1 MPLSRLILQTA
12 KLTIDTAFKAS
23 EADIRVHDVKNVP
36 EKNVLY
42 VVNHFT
48 RIETAFL
55 PYIINKHTGQLI
67 LSLASS
73 TFFTGKFG
81 ALLQKLGGVSTKDPE
96 RDKILANA
104 LLTGKMSVVIFPE
117 GQMIKD
123 KKLIEKGKFLVY
135 NTGMRRPPHTGAAKI
150 ALRVE
155 IFRQVIRRLHE
166 GKNHAELETIKN
178 KYEINDEEINSIIKG
193 STSIVPVN
201 ITYYPIR
208 ARNNAIKKIVERFTG
223 PTEGRFA
230 EELEIE
236 GTMLAQGVDIDIN
249 FGTPIRIDD
258 YIKKQGYVDKVLSS
272 RMDKEIDEYIN
283 SMDIKKSSINIMLKY
298 MKSIYKMTTVNHD
311 HIFAYI
317 LKKHPHTVISDYD
330 FKNRASLAIERIKE
344 LNLSNFHTTLLNKN
358 ENIGADIFHE
368 KYDSFIEEAVANGLI
383 MIDGNKIIKNRSKF
397 TPSYNFHNI
406 RKDNFVEVLNNE
418 IEPLKELTRM
428 LRWLMFIPPFLIR
441 RQVHNTF
448 SKLDLKIFREDY
460 KEHYIEGESKPQHI
474 GAPFFMTSIFN
485 RYGVLLIHGYMAAP
499 EEVRLLAEKIFKAGY
514 DVYGVRLRGHG
525 SSPEDLAGRRWEDWY
540 ESVNRGYVTIKNST
554 KEFAVAGFSTGAGLA
569 LLQAARKPD
578 KFKAV
583 ISISA
588 PLRLQDIRAHL
599 SGAVVFFNNILD
611 KFKLNKKKMEYIA
624 NNPENPHINYTRNPI
639 NGTYELDQLMGVVRK
654 ELKNIEIPAL
664 IIQGSHDPVVN
675 PASADEVF
683 EKIGSEKKTLLKI
696 NSARHGIVRGEELSD
711 VADHVISFLN
721 KIFKGPM

>member
-1 MPLSRLILQTA
+1 MPLSRFLLQAA

-23 EADIRVHDVKNVP
+23 EADIRVHDIKNVP
-36 EKNVLY
+36 KKNVLY

-55 PYIINKHTGQLI
+55 PYVINKHTGQMV

-73 TFFTGKFG
+73 TFFSGKFG
-81 ALLQKLGGVSTKDPE
+81 ALLQKLGAVSTDDPD

-123 KKLIEKGKFLVY
+123 KKLIEKGKYIVY

-166 GKNHAELETIKN
+166 TKNHGELEKIKS
-178 KYEINDEEINSIIKG
+178 KYGISNEDLSGIING
-193 STSIVPVN
+193 STVIVPVN

-208 ARNNAIKKIVERFTG
+208 ARNNAVKKLVERFTG

-230 EELEIE
+230 EELEVE
-236 GTMLAQGVDIDIN
+236 GTMLSHGVDIDIN
-249 FGTPIRIDD
+249 FGTPINIAE
-258 YIKKQGYVDKVLSS
+258 YITKGNFADNVMKS
-272 RMDKEIDEYIN
+272 RDESEIDEFIN
-283 SMDIKKSSINIMLKY
+283 RMDIKKISLNIMLQY

-344 LNLSNFHTTLLNKN
+344 LKLSNFHTTLLNKN

-383 MIDGNKIIKNRSKF
+383 MVDGDKIVKNQAKF
-397 TPSYNFHNI
+397 TPTYNFHKV
-406 RKDNFVEVLNNE
+406 RKDNFIEVLNNE

-428 LRWLMFIPPFLIR
+428 LRWIMIKPPFLIR

-448 SKLDLKIFREDY
+448 SKLDLKLFNEDY
-460 KEHYIEGESKPQHI
+460 RGHYIEGESKPEHI

-485 RYGVLLIHGYMAAP
+485 RYGVILIHGYMAAP
-499 EEVRLLAEKIFKAGY
+499 EEVKLLAEKIFKAGY

-525 SSPEDLAGRRWEDWY
+525 TSPEDLAGRRWEDWY
-540 ESVNRGYVTIKNST
+540 ESVNRGYVVIKNST

-583 ISISA
+583 IPISA
-588 PLRLQDIRAHL
+588 PLRLKDIRSHL

-611 KFKLNKKKMEYIA
+611 KFKMNKQKMEYVA

-639 NGTYELDQLMGVVRK
+639 KGTYELDQLMGVVEK
-654 ELKNIEIPAL
+654 ELKNITIPAL

-683 EKIGSEKKTLLKI
+683 DKIGSEKKTLIKV
-696 NSARHGIVRGEELSD
+696 NSVRHGIVRGDELSE
-711 VADHVISFLN
+711 VADQVISFLN
-721 KIFKGPM
+721 KVFKGHM

>member
-1 MPLSRLILQTA
+1 
-12 KLTIDTAFKAS
+12 
-23 EADIRVHDVKNVP
+23 
-36 EKNVLY
+36 
-42 VVNHFT
+42 
-48 RIETAFL
+48 
-55 PYIINKHTGQLI
+55 
-67 LSLASS
+67 
-73 TFFTGKFG
+73 
-81 ALLQKLGGVSTKDPE
+81 
-96 RDKILANA
+96 
-104 LLTGKMSVVIFPE
+104 
-117 GQMIKD
+117 
-123 KKLIEKGKFLVY
+123 
-135 NTGMRRPPHTGAAKI
+135 
-150 ALRVE
+150 
-155 IFRQVIRRLHE
+155 
-166 GKNHAELETIKN
+166 
-178 KYEINDEEINSIIKG
+178 
-193 STSIVPVN
+193 
-201 ITYYPIR
+201 
-208 ARNNAIKKIVERFTG
+208 
-223 PTEGRFA
+223 
-230 EELEIE
+230 
-236 GTMLAQGVDIDIN
+236 
-249 FGTPIRIDD
+249 
-258 YIKKQGYVDKVLSS
+258 
-272 RMDKEIDEYIN
+272 
-283 SMDIKKSSINIMLKY
+283 MLKY

-344 LNLSNFHTTLLNKN
+344 LKLSNFHTTLLNKD

-383 MIDGNKIIKNRSKF
+383 MIDGNKIIKNHSKF

-428 LRWLMFIPPFLIR
+428 LWWLMLKPPFLIR

-448 SKLDLKIFREDY
+448 SKLDLELFREDY
-460 KEHYIEGESKPQHI
+460 KEYYIEGESKPEHI

-499 EEVRLLAEKIFKAGY
+499 EEMRLLAEKLFKAGY

-540 ESVNRGYVTIKNST
+540 ESVNRGYVAIKNST
-554 KEFAVAGFSTGAGLA
+554 KEFAIAGFSTGAGLA

-583 ISISA
+583 IPISA

-599 SGAVVFFNNILD
+599 SGAVVFFNSILD
-611 KFKLNKKKMEYIA
+611 KFKMKKQMIEYVA

-639 NGTYELDQLMGVVRK
+639 KGTYELDQLMGVVEK
-654 ELKNIEIPAL
+654 ELKNIKAPAL

-683 EKIGSEKKTLLKI
+683 EKIGSEKKTLIKI
-696 NSARHGIVRGEELSD
+696 NSARHGIVRGDELSE
-711 VADHVISFLN
+711 VAEHVISFLN
-721 KIFKGPM
+721 KTFKGRM

>member
-1 MPLSRLILQTA
+1 MPLSKLLIQAA
-12 KLTIDTAFKAS
+12 KLTIDTAIKAS
-23 EADIRVHDVKNVP
+23 EADIRVHNIENVP
-36 EKNVLY
+36 GKNVLY

-55 PYIINKHTGQLI
+55 PYILNKYTGQMA

-73 TFFTGKFG
+73 TFFSG
-81 ALLQKLGGVSTKDPE
+81 KLGSLLKKLGAVSTKDPD

-104 LLTGKMSVVIFPE
+104 LLTGNMSVVIFPE

-155 IFRQVIRRLHE
+155 MFRQVIRSL
-166 GKNHAELETIKN
+166 IKN
-178 KYEINDEEINSIIKG
+178 ENSNELNLIKEKYGIKDEDITAIIEG

-208 ARNNAIKKIVERFTG
+208 ARNNIIKKAVERFTG
-223 PTEGRFA
+223 PTEGRIE

-249 FGTPIRIDD
+249 FGTPIQVAG
-258 YIKKQGYVDKVLSS
+258 YLTGKKFLQNILKNREGL
-272 RMDKEIDEYIN
+272 EPGEYIN
-283 SMDIKKSSINIMLKY
+283 AIDIQKESISIMQKY
-298 MKSIYKMTTVNHD
+298 MESIYAMTTVNHD

-317 LKKHPHTVISDYD
+317 LKKYPHTVISDYD

-344 LNLSNFHTTLLNKN
+344 LKLSNFHSTLMKKT
-358 ENIGADIFHE
+358 ENIGADTFHE
-368 KYDSFIEEAVANGLI
+368 KYDSFMEEAVANDIVI
-383 MIDGNKIIKNRSKF
+383 MEGNKIIKNQSKF
-397 TPSYNFHNI
+397 SPTYNFHNI

-428 LRWLMFIPPFLIR
+428 LRRIMLKPPFLIR
-441 RQVHNTF
+441 RQIKNTF
-448 SKLDLKIFREDY
+448 ARLDLKIFKEDY
-460 KEHYIEGESKPQHI
+460 KAHFIEGESKPENI
-474 GAPFFMTSIFN
+474 GTPFFMTSIFN
-485 RYGVLLIHGYMAAP
+485 RYGVLLVHGYMSAP
-499 EEVRLLAEKIFKAGY
+499 EEIKLLAEKIFKAGY

-525 SSPEDLAGRRWEDWY
+525 TSPEDLASRRWEDWY
-540 ESVNRGYVTIKNST
+540 ESVNRGYVAIKNSS
-554 KEFAVAGFSTGAGLA
+554 KEFVIAGFSTGAGLA

-578 KFKAV
+578 KFKGV
-583 ISISA
+583 IPVSA
-588 PLRLQDIRAHL
+588 PLRLQDIRSHL
-599 SGAVVFFNNILD
+599 SGAVVFFNNILE
-611 KFKLNKKKMEYIA
+611 KFKLDKKKMEFIP

-639 NGTYELDQLMGVVRK
+639 KGTYELDQLMNVVEK
-654 ELKNIEIPAL
+654 ELKNIKIPAL

-675 PASADEVF
+675 PQSADEIF
-683 EKIGSEKKTLLKI
+683 EKIGSKDKTLVKI
-696 NSARHGIVRGEELSD
+696 NSTRHGIVRGDELSE
-711 VADHVISFLN
+711 VAEQIIFFLK
-721 KIFKGPM
+721 KIF